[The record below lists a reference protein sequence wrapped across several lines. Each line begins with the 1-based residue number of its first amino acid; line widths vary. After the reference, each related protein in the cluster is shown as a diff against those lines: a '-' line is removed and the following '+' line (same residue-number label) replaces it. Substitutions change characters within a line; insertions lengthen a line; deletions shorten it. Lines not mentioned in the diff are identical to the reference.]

1 MVCGIKNLTQTRK
14 DKASVPYPVAYPGFS
29 KGGARKFEIM
39 KTKRK
44 IFALRIS
51 SFSGLKLREDRKKSL
66 HSKLVRFLAQNY
78 VKTKKNRSL
87 PRFCPFV
94 CSNFLPKLQRGAM
107 PRFCILFY
115 ANYTI
120 LATQRGG
127 HGTMLPP

>member
-51 SFSGLKLREDRKKSL
+51 SFSGLKLREDRKKKSSL
-66 HSKLVRFLAQNY
+66 KISPVFG
-78 VKTKKNRSL
+78 
-87 PRFCPFV
+87 
-94 CSNFLPKLQRGAM
+94 PKLREDQKKQVFTQILS
-107 PRFCILFY
+107 FCVLKLSAQVTKGGHAAILH
-115 ANYTI
+115 TI
-120 LATQRGG
+120 LC
-127 HGTMLPP
+127 